1 MDLLT
6 NPFFTLGATMGDH
19 RRRIMAL
26 AGEKS
31 LAADEV
37 TAAAVRD
44 AKAVLIHP
52 KRRLKAEIGF
62 LPGLE
67 PQLASEMIATVQQDP
82 INIRSLVHLPS
93 LARANLL
100 AAGLIRVA
108 GQLPKNEVAQWILAL
123 AHGHEA
129 IAAQPTVA
137 LLNEERAAAGFPA
150 ITDLQM
156 VDAELRSQRQYYGQ
170 AMKQALNLLPSS
182 LLVEVV
188 TMAVDEATNHGND
201 QAPILMDDLVDGFEV
216 EAQGF
221 FEKETN
227 TIRVLIQR
235 IRRAAKRDEVTGYPM
250 NHLVSQLENV
260 VKNWDRVAQPIQVSV
275 RSRGTKHGL
284 SDDVAG
290 EVRSL
295 AIDLFN
301 DHDLLDISRRLTAFQ
316 QVVFAEM
323 DSVVERSRKDA
334 TALSEIAQGRA

>member
-1 MDLLT
+1 MDMDLLT
-6 NPFFTLGATMGDH
+6 NPFLRLGATMGDN
-19 RRRIMAL
+19 RGRIMAL

-31 LAADEV
+31 LAADEA

-52 KRRLKAEIGF
+52 KRRLKAEIGY

-67 PQLASEMIATVQQDP
+67 TQLVSEMIATVQQDP
-82 INIRSLVHLPS
+82 ITIRNLAHLPS

-108 GQLPKNEVAQWILAL
+108 GRLTKDEIAQWIFAL

-129 IAAQPTVA
+129 IAARPTVT
-137 LLNEERAAAGFPA
+137 LLNKERAAGFPA
-150 ITDLQM
+150 VTDLQT
-156 VDAELRSQRQYYGQ
+156 VDAELRSRRQYYGQ

-188 TMAVDEATNHGND
+188 TMAVDQATNHGND
-201 QAPILMDDLVDGFEV
+201 LAPILIDDLVDGFEV

-227 TIRVLIQR
+227 TIRILIQR
-235 IRRAAKRDEVTGYPM
+235 IQQAAKREEASRM
-250 NHLVSQLENV
+250 NRLVLQLENV

-275 RSRGTKHGL
+275 RSRGTKHDL
-284 SDDVAG
+284 SDHVAG

-301 DHDLLDISRRLTAFQ
+301 NHDLLDISRRLTAFQ

-323 DSVVERSRKDA
+323 DSVVERLRQDA
-334 TALSEIAQGRA
+334 TALNEIAQGRG